1 LYKNYTWSIVEGYG
15 PRNELP
21 QEENEDEE
29 FLRLTNQV
37 RRQRGELGEG
47 RFYVDLVLVRPVEG
61 VVQRLTGWFRVDA
74 KRRLKQLTFIGLLL
88 VVFVVAMLMMYFLLT
103 TLYAMDRYIGLKL
116 LSIAYLYFF
125 KYLTL

>member
-1 LYKNYTWSIVEGYG
+1 MEGYG

-37 RRQRGELGEG
+37 RRPKVELSEF
-47 RFYVDLVLVRPVEG
+47 RFYVNLVLVRPVEG
-61 VVQRLTGWFRVDA
+61 LVQGLTDWFRVNA
-74 KRRLKQLTFIGLLL
+74 KRRLKQLSFIWLLL
-88 VVFVVAMLMMYFLLT
+88 VVFAVAMLMMYFLLT

-116 LSIAYLYFF
+116 LFIVYLYFF
-125 KYLTL
+125 TYLTL